1 MINASMTDQ
10 FSKMNTRISEL
21 EEKQMKTDTEISTL
35 WEDVKSEIYQQTNSF
50 NKDLAKVVDFIS
62 TVKTKVAEMMKV
74 VDKNVREI
82 KNDIH
87 NNAQSIRSLES
98 DPRVITNQPNIEP
111 AVNPVA
117 NESSD
122 TEDDA
127 RLPIESLDGGM
138 RRRKKSRK
146 KTKRRTRRKRKKRG
160 GASANKFN
168 LEVGKF
174 YYYKRTHEPEP
185 NPWLCEGKF
194 VRYELPYAIF
204 EEWKL
209 CNSATNVV
217 IPGHRQFFDQILT
230 NISWI
235 IAGSCFTRA
244 HDLLDR
250 TPSSSRAGSG
260 GKKASKMHKE
270 KTKRRRKTKR
280 RKKRKSRRRK

>member
-1 MINASMTDQ
+1 MTDQ

-98 DPRVITNQPNIEP
+98 DPRIITNQPNIEP
-111 AVNPVA
+111 VVNPVA

-146 KTKRRTRRKRKKRG
+146 KTKRR
-160 GASANKFN
+160 
-168 LEVGKF
+168 
-174 YYYKRTHEPEP
+174 
-185 NPWLCEGKF
+185 
-194 VRYELPYAIF
+194 
-204 EEWKL
+204 
-209 CNSATNVV
+209 
-217 IPGHRQFFDQILT
+217 
-230 NISWI
+230 
-235 IAGSCFTRA
+235 
-244 HDLLDR
+244 
-250 TPSSSRAGSG
+250 
-260 GKKASKMHKE
+260 
-270 KTKRRRKTKR
+270 
-280 RKKRKSRRRK
+280 KKRKSRRRK